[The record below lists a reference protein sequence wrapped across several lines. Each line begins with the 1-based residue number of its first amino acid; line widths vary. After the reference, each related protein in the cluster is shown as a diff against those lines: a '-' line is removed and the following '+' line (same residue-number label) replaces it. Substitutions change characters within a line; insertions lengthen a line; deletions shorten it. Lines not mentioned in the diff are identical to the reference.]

1 MLKKSV
7 IGGLVAA
14 IIYLLWL
21 VIIVKTQLISRNDL
35 TLLPI
40 LIPVLLVGFTMFF
53 FVRQI
58 RMSVYYDEINYGQC
72 FYSGVLISLFM
83 SLFIGL
89 FLVILE
95 SAHVLVPELI
105 DNMKQ
110 ISRLN
115 LEIDKKTPEEI
126 EGFLKQLDAPF
137 TIAIN
142 SFINYLLIGVFLSTI
157 VALFVRNK
165 DTFTSHLTEEEKK

>member
-1 MLKKSV
+1 MLKKSI

-21 VIIVKTQLISRNDL
+21 VIIVKTHLIGRSDI

-40 LIPVLLVGFTMFF
+40 LIPVLLIGFTMFF

-58 RMSVYYDEINYGQC
+58 RFQVYHNEINYGQC
-72 FYSGVLISLFM
+72 FYSGVLITLSM
-83 SLFIGL
+83 SIFIGL

-95 SAHVLVPELI
+95 STHVLVPELI

-110 ISRLN
+110 ISRMN
-115 LEIDKKTPEEI
+115 LELDNKTPEEI

>member
-1 MLKKSV
+1 MLKKSF

-21 VIIVKTQLISRNDL
+21 VIIVKTQLIGRNDL

-40 LIPVLLVGFTMFF
+40 LIPVLLIGFTMFF

-58 RMSVYYDEINYGQC
+58 RFQIYHNEINYGQA
-72 FYSGVLISLFM
+72 FYSAVLIALIM
-83 SLFIGL
+83 SIFIGL
-89 FLVILE
+89 FLMVLE
-95 SAHVLVPELI
+95 SLHILVPELI

-115 LEIDKKTPEEI
+115 LELDKKTPEEI
-126 EGFLKQLDAPF
+126 EGFLKQLDTPY